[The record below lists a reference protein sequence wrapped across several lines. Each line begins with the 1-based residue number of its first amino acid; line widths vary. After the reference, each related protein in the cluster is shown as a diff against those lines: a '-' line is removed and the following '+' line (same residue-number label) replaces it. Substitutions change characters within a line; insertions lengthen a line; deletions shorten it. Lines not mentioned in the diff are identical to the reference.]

1 MRQISFS
8 KYASICRC
16 SYKNSRRHP
25 WMQSS
30 MRAAQFAPF
39 AALSGHEEAIK
50 KVCQYL
56 EEQALPAED
65 DLQDIKRQ
73 LDYLKQADRQLIS
86 ISFIDKDNP
95 DKIIQLTEKV
105 KRIDEYNQAI
115 VMESKQKIPFN
126 HILQL
131 EIKSIGI

>member
-8 KYASICRC
+8 KYASICRG
-16 SYKNSRRHP
+16 SYKKSRRHP

-56 EEQALPAED
+56 EKQALPAGD
-65 DLQDIKRQ
+65 DLLQIKRQ
-73 LDYLKQADRQLIS
+73 LDYLKQADKQLIS
-86 ISFIDKDNP
+86 ISYIDKDKP

-105 KRIDEYNQAI
+105 KRIDEYNRVI
-115 VMESKQKIPFN
+115 LTESKQKIPFN
-126 HILQL
+126 RILKL
-131 EIKSIGI
+131 EIKSVEI

>member
-8 KYASICRC
+8 KYASICRD
-16 SYKNSRRHP
+16 SYKKSRRHP

-65 DLQDIKRQ
+65 DLLQIKRQ
-73 LDYLKQADRQLIS
+73 LDYLKQADKQLIS
-86 ISFIDKDNP
+86 ISYIDKDKP

-105 KRIDEYNQAI
+105 KRIDEYNRVI
-115 VMESKQKIPFN
+115 LTESKQKIPFN
-126 HILQL
+126 RILKL
-131 EIKSIGI
+131 EIKSVEI

>member
-1 MRQISFS
+1 MKDISPD
-8 KYASICRC
+8 KYASILKR
-16 SYKNSRRHP
+16 SYTKSLHHP
-25 WMQSS
+25 WMRES

-56 EEQALPAED
+56 EKQALPAED
-65 DLQDIKRQ
+65 DLLQIKRQ
-73 LDYLKQADRQLIS
+73 LDYLKQAGKQLIS

-126 HILQL
+126 RILQL
-131 EIKSIGI
+131 EIKSIEI